1 MKNLLLVLGLILS
14 VSSYSQDLVTI
25 KHANYT
31 TTFSKSLEYPV
42 VVEWWETKSKDACPI
57 PLKRKDQFQ
66 ADPQLLKE
74 SDLMKDYV
82 GSGTDRGHMCPA
94 ASNLCS
100 GDKVQTECF
109 YFTNMSP
116 QYHSLNAGDWK
127 SLETLTRTMAV
138 EKDSI
143 HVWCGNVGVA
153 KKIGKVSVPTKCW
166 KVIYIKQTKE
176 FRAYIFNNDTSK
188 PNGIEDNKV
197 TLQSVEK
204 LTGLKFN

>member
-1 MKNLLLVLGLILS
+1 MKNLLFVLGLILS

-42 VVEWWETKSKDACPI
+42 VVEWWETKAKDACPI

-127 SLETLTRTMAV
+127 SLETQTRALAV
-138 EKDSI
+138 DKDSI

-166 KVIYIKQTKE
+166 KVIYIKKTKE

-188 PNGIEDNKV
+188 PNGIDDNKV
-197 TLQSVEK
+197 TLESVEK
-204 LTGLKFN
+204 LTGLKFK